1 MIRILTAAALLVVT
15 TAGSLPAQGVKFPDT
30 PQGRL
35 AAGFIAAV
43 NAPDEGALGRFQEA
57 NFSEAALKRR
67 PTQVRLA
74 QNRQIREDAGT
85 LTPVEVRGSG
95 NQLVVIVTGSN
106 TPPGMRLTV
115 TFTFTSGDAPKIDQL
130 QIAG

>member
-1 MIRILTAAALLVVT
+1 VV
-15 TAGSLPAQGVKFPDT
+15 AQDSVHCSARPRGCARRP
-30 PQGRL
+30 
-35 AAGFIAAV
+35 
-43 NAPDEGALGRFQEA
+43 GALGRFQEA